1 MLKYSFAEPRHLPA
15 KFMLDQTRRTMSHPL
30 LVYKATTC
38 FIVLQ
43 IVLFVDSS
51 DVSKAV
57 CRQRQIQPPEGGQR
71 CVSDTEVYI
80 NTTGSRHHCMWLCM
94 QDPNCQVIN
103 FNIIGSYCLTGERPC
118 ISVENDTDF
127 VTTIMSMKKPSLKW
141 VTSYDG
147 NEDNLISFLQAPD
160 VTNYISIVRCIIENN
175 KIPGKMGM
183 NTGAIFCSW
192 ANTEW
197 RCEDQTENL
206 ILSSG
211 YSINW
216 VPYDSASGNPLP
228 AGIVIGG
235 QLNGVPLY
243 VARKYD
249 RFLEGFQLRYASGYY
264 NHESGLGHFGYQR
277 QSFTFQAVEVLVVQ
291 EWYVT

>member
-1 MLKYSFAEPRHLPA
+1 
-15 KFMLDQTRRTMSHPL
+15 MLDQTRRTMSHPI
-30 LVYKATTC
+30 LVHKATAC

-43 IVLFVDSS
+43 MVLIVNSS

-57 CRQRQIQPPEGGQR
+57 CRQRQIQPPEGEQR

-80 NTTGSRHHCMWLCM
+80 NTTGARHHSMWLCM

-103 FNIIGSYCLTGERPC
+103 FNIIDSYCLIGERPC
-118 ISVENDTDF
+118 ISVENDIDF

-141 VTSYDG
+141 VTNYDG
-147 NEDNLISFLQAPD
+147 NEHNLISFLEAPD
-160 VTNYISIVRCIIENN
+160 LTRYLSIARCIIGNN
-175 KIPGKMGM
+175 KIPGKMTLH
-183 NTGAIFCSW
+183 TGAIFCSW

-206 ILSSG
+206 ILSPE
-211 YSINW
+211 YSISW

-249 RFLEGFQLRYASGYY
+249 RFLAGFPFRYASGYY
-264 NHESGLGHFGYQR
+264 NHKSGLGHFGYQYR
-277 QSFTFQAVEVLVVQ
+277 DFTFQVVEVLVVH